1 MGDTAA
7 LTPVM
12 RQYFAAK
19 EQYPDCLMFCRIG
32 DFYELFYEDAIT
44 ASRELQLTLTAR
56 DKEKKQP
63 MCGVPYHAAEG
74 YFQRLLRK
82 GYRIAVCEQMEDP
95 KLTKT
100 IVRREVTRVLT
111 PGTAVDPALGAEQSN
126 YLASVVVLDK
136 SVGLALLD
144 LSTGEFRATE
154 FSRWAEAVDEL
165 GRVRPVELLYAQGG
179 LGLARGS
186 SGVLPT
192 LRDKAAKDGAP
203 GSLGP
208 DETREE
214 VESAGL
220 DAIRTKTA
228 VEDWVFTA
236 DYAVPLLRNHLRVQ
250 SLDGMGLGGHEA
262 AAVAAGALLHYMRA
276 TKQGGLEHVD
286 GLRFYERS
294 TCLELD
300 AVSVRNLE
308 LVEPLF
314 SGESAQTTL
323 FYTLDACCTPMGK
336 RLLRATLL
344 RPSTQLAEIEARLE
358 AVGEAAAD
366 LRKREELRRSMNG
379 VLDLERLLGRVALD
393 SAGPREVMAL
403 AGTLGC
409 LPGILAAVKAFEAGL
424 WRRLG
429 GVDRALHDA
438 HLSDDETVAKM
449 GHPVSVNGGDYGFD
463 AMEDLH
469 EMIVE
474 TIAEEPPV
482 SLADGGVI
490 RAGVDAELDEL
501 RELSRSG
508 RQALVAIEE
517 RERQRT
523 GIGSLKVRFNS
534 VFGYYLEVTKAN
546 AKLVPADYE
555 RKQTLVNAERF
566 TTPELKEYETKILTA
581 QERSGE
587 IERRLFAELRRQLL
601 DAAKRMRE
609 TARRVAEIDMLGCFA
624 HLAALRGWVRPG
636 VDASGVLEFVGARH
650 PVVERR
656 MEESGGGR
664 FVPNSVYLDAG
675 FVDPTLR
682 DETAKDGAPGSI
694 DPTLLH
700 PVEQRRSSGT
710 PVRDK
715 TAKDGTP
722 GSGGR
727 FVPNSVY
734 LDAGLVDPTLRDKTA
749 KDGAPGSIDPA
760 LLHPVEQRRSSGT
773 PVRDETAKDGA
784 PGGGGFVPNSVH
796 LDAGFVDPTLR
807 DKTAKDGVPGH
818 LSGDSL
824 DDLRESRLGGGPA
837 VLLITGPNM
846 GGKSTY
852 LRQTALLVVMAQCG
866 CFVPAERM
874 RLGLVDRIY
883 TRIGASDNVA
893 RGRSTFMVEMTETAA
908 ILNTATSRSLVLLDE
923 MGRGTATYDGLS
935 LAWATV
941 EHLHDRIGAR
951 TLFATHYHELTL
963 LAERLSRLMNLRVT
977 VKETQS
983 GIVFLHTVE
992 AGAAS
997 KSYGI
1002 EVARL
1007 AGLPAAVISRARE
1020 VLKVH
1025 ERAETQQVREAA
1037 PATQQLQMTM
1047 FTPLSQRIVD
1057 RLGEVDVDEM
1067 TPREALNLL
1076 AELQRELKG

>member
-1 MGDTAA
+1 MTIETTANLA
-7 LTPVM
+7 RDAAGLTPVM

-19 EQYPDCLMFCRIG
+19 EQHPDCLMFCRIG
-32 DFYELFYEDAIT
+32 DFYELFYEDAILV
-44 ASRELQLTLTAR
+44 SRELQLTLTAR

-63 MCGVPYHAAEG
+63 MCGVPYHAAEV
-74 YFQRLLRK
+74 YLQKLLRL
-82 GYRIAVCEQMEDP
+82 GYKIALCEQMEDP
-95 KLTKT
+95 KQTKT

-111 PGTAVDPALGAEQSN
+111 PGTSLDPTLGAEQSN
-126 YLASVVVLDK
+126 YLASV
-136 SVGLALLD
+136 SVMGSGAEQVCGLALLD
-144 LSTGEFRATE
+144 LSTGEFRVTE
-154 FSRWAEAVDEL
+154 FAGVIAWAALVDEL
-165 GRVRPVELLYAQGG
+165 GRVRPVELLYGAGLLGG
-179 LGLARGS
+179 VNLAG
-186 SGVLPT
+186 
-192 LRDKAAKDGAP
+192 
-203 GSLGP
+203 
-208 DETREE
+208 
-214 VESAGL
+214 ESATAAGL
-220 DAIRTKTA
+220 DVIRTKTA
-228 VEDWVFTA
+228 LDEWVFTS
-236 DYAVPLLRNHLRVQ
+236 DYAVPLVRNHFKVH

-262 AAVAAGALLHYMRA
+262 AAVAAGALLHYMRQ

-323 FYTLDACCTPMGK
+323 FYTMDACRTPMGK
-336 RLLRATLL
+336 RLLRASLL
-344 RPSTQLAEIEARLE
+344 RPASSLGEIEARLE
-358 AVGEAAAD
+358 SVGEAVGD
-366 LRKREELRRSMNG
+366 LRRREGLRRSMDG

-403 AGTLGC
+403 AKTLAC
-409 LPGILAAVKAFEAGL
+409 LPAVVSAVRLFASER
-424 WRRLG
+424 WRELG
-429 GVDRALHDA
+429 
-438 HLSDDETVAKM
+438 
-449 GHPVSVNGGDYGFD
+449 VSVDPL
-463 AMEDLH
+463 EDLH
-469 EMIVE
+469 EMIVR

-482 SLADGGVI
+482 SLGDGGAI
-490 RAGVDAELDEL
+490 REGVDAELDEL

-508 RQALVAIEE
+508 RQSLAAIEE
-517 RERQRT
+517 RERERT

-546 AKLVPADYE
+546 AKAVPADYE

-587 IERRLFAELRRQLL
+587 IERRIFAELRRQLL
-601 DAAKRMRE
+601 EAAGRMRE
-609 TARRVAEIDMLGCFA
+609 TARKVAEIDLLGCFA
-624 HLAALRGWVRPG
+624 HLAALRDWVRPQ
-636 VDASGVLEFVGARH
+636 VETSGSLEFVQARH

-656 MEESGGGR
+656 LEESGGGR
-664 FVPNSVYLDAG
+664 FVPNSVHMDA
-675 FVDPTLR
+675 
-682 DETAKDGAPGSI
+682 
-694 DPTLLH
+694 
-700 PVEQRRSSGT
+700 
-710 PVRDK
+710 
-715 TAKDGTP
+715 
-722 GSGGR
+722 
-727 FVPNSVY
+727 
-734 LDAGLVDPTLRDKTA
+734 DA
-749 KDGAPGSIDPA
+749 
-760 LLHPVEQRRSSGT
+760 
-773 PVRDETAKDGA
+773 
-784 PGGGGFVPNSVH
+784 
-796 LDAGFVDPTLR
+796 
-807 DKTAKDGVPGH
+807 
-818 LSGDSL
+818 
-824 DDLRESRLGGGPA
+824 GPA

-852 LRQTALLVVMAQCG
+852 LRMAALLVVMAQMG

-908 ILNTATSRSLVLLDE
+908 ILNTATNRSLVLLDE

-963 LAERLSRLMNLRVT
+963 LAERLERLTNLRVT
-977 VKETQS
+977 VKETAG

-992 AGAAS
+992 AGPAS

-1002 EVARL
+1002 EVAKL
-1007 AGLPAAVISRARE
+1007 AGLPVGVIARARE

-1025 ERAETQQVREAA
+1025 ERAETQQVREAS
-1037 PATQQLQMTM
+1037 PVPQMQMTM

-1057 RLGEVDVDEM
+1057 RLAEADVDGL